1 MAYLHRFSDLI
12 EKVLNALGGVLIG
25 ISTLLAVIEVVCR
38 YLLRFTHSWA
48 NEIIIY
54 SAIYGVFFIAG
65 PSLKRGIHINID
77 LLVARLSPERRRV
90 MDWVANSAGFV
101 TSLFLTYAG
110 VQYVAYLKKIEVLST
125 SSLQAPMYLILL
137 IFPLGM
143 GLLAFFCFEQ
153 LTFLLF
159 GSSKPGDSVASAYR
173 GEL

>member
-12 EKVLNALGGVLIG
+12 EKVLNTLGGVLIG

-90 MDWVANSAGFV
+90 MDWVANAAGFV
-101 TSLFLTYAG
+101 TSLFLTYTG
-110 VQYVAYLKKIEVLST
+110 VQYVAYLKKIGVIST

-143 GLLAFFCFEQ
+143 GLLAFFYFEQ

-159 GSSKPGDSVASAYR
+159 GSGKPGDSVASAYR